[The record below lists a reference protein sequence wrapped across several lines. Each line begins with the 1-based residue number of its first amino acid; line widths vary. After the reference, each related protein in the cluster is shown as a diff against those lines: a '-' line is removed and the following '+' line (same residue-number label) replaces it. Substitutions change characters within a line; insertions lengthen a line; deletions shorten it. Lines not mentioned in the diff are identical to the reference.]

1 MASAIIHIAVAKK
14 LNEQLKMNEKELFLG
29 TIAPDISKHIG
40 QDRKVSHFLYENRI
54 PNLNLFLKKYNNSL
68 NIPFIMGYYIHL
80 FTDYLWFKYFFNE
93 ITNLNTSITLLNG
106 DTLKCSKEIVT
117 KNVSERIEKLIS
129 ESDISLFLPGGLGT
143 INELF
148 MFLESKRSHEFDKP
162 IIIYN
167 CCGFFDELLL
177 FLEKI
182 YNESFTMDY
191 IKDSYFISND
201 IDEILNYISKN

>member
-40 QDRKVSHFLYENRI
+40 QDRKISHFLDENRI

-106 DTLKCSKEIVT
+106 DTLKCSKEEI
-117 KNVSERIEKLIS
+117 NKLIYNDYTNLNILLI
-129 ESDISLFLPGGLGT
+129 EEYNLDLSLFYEEIEIPKVKFTEIPLDKLQIIVDQMGV
-143 INELF
+143 IIEN
-148 MFLESKRSHEFDKP
+148 SKK
-162 IIIYN
+162 
-167 CCGFFDELLL
+167 
-177 FLEKI
+177 
-182 YNESFTMDY
+182 SFTYSFNLDNVKQF
-191 IKDSYFISND
+191 INTCTDLISND
-201 IDEILNYISKN
+201 IKMRLK

>member
-40 QDRKVSHFLYENRI
+40 QDRKISHFLDENRI

-106 DTLKCSKEIVT
+106 DTLKCSKEEI
-117 KNVSERIEKLIS
+117 NKLIYNDYTNLNILLI
-129 ESDISLFLPGGLGT
+129 EEYNLDLSLFYEEIEIPKVKFTEIPL
-143 INELF
+143 
-148 MFLESKRSHEFDKP
+148 DKLQIIVDQMG
-162 IIIYN
+162 IIIEN
-167 CCGFFDELLL
+167 SKK
-177 FLEKI
+177 EKT
-182 YNESFTMDY
+182 YSFNIDNVKQFINTCTDL
-191 IKDSYFISND
+191 ISND
-201 IDEILNYISKN
+201 VKMRLK

>member
-40 QDRKVSHFLYENRI
+40 QDRKISHFLDENRI

-106 DTLKCSKEIVT
+106 DTLKCSKEEI
-117 KNVSERIEKLIS
+117 NKLIYNDYTNLNILLI
-129 ESDISLFLPGGLGT
+129 EEYNLDLSLFYEEIEIPKIKFTEIPL
-143 INELF
+143 
-148 MFLESKRSHEFDKP
+148 DKLQIIVDQMG
-162 IIIYN
+162 IIIEN
-167 CCGFFDELLL
+167 S
-177 FLEKI
+177 KK
-182 YNESFTMDY
+182 SFTYSFNLDNVKQF
-191 IKDSYFISND
+191 INTCTDLISND
-201 IDEILNYISKN
+201 IKMRLK

>member
-40 QDRKVSHFLYENRI
+40 QDRKISHFLDENRI

-93 ITNLNTSITLLNG
+93 ITNLKTSITLLNG
-106 DTLKCSKEIVT
+106 DTLKCSKEEI
-117 KNVSERIEKLIS
+117 NKLIYNDYTNLNILLI
-129 ESDISLFLPGGLGT
+129 EEYNLDLSLFYEEIEIPKVKFTEIPL
-143 INELF
+143 
-148 MFLESKRSHEFDKP
+148 DKLQIIVDQMG
-162 IIIYN
+162 IIIEN
-167 CCGFFDELLL
+167 SKK
-177 FLEKI
+177 EKT
-182 YNESFTMDY
+182 YSFNIDNVKQFINTCTDL
-191 IKDSYFISND
+191 ISND
-201 IDEILNYISKN
+201 IKMRLK

>member
-14 LNEQLKMNEKELFLG
+14 INEQLKMNEKELFLG

-40 QDRKVSHFLYENRI
+40 QDRKISHFLDENRI

-106 DTLKCSKEIVT
+106 DTLKCSKEEI
-117 KNVSERIEKLIS
+117 NKLIYNDYTNLNILLI
-129 ESDISLFLPGGLGT
+129 EEYNLDLSLFYEEIEIPKIKFTEIPL
-143 INELF
+143 
-148 MFLESKRSHEFDKP
+148 DKLQIIVDQMG
-162 IIIYN
+162 IIIEN
-167 CCGFFDELLL
+167 SKK
-177 FLEKI
+177 EKT
-182 YNESFTMDY
+182 YSFNIDNVKQFINTCTDL
-191 IKDSYFISND
+191 ISND
-201 IDEILNYISKN
+201 TKMRLK

>member
-40 QDRKVSHFLYENRI
+40 QDRKISHFLDENRI

-93 ITNLNTSITLLNG
+93 ITNLKTSITLLNG
-106 DTLKCSKEIVT
+106 DTLKCSKEEI
-117 KNVSERIEKLIS
+117 NKLIYNDYTNLNILLI
-129 ESDISLFLPGGLGT
+129 EEYNLDLSLFYEEIEIPKIKFTEIPLDKLQIIVDQMGV
-143 INELF
+143 IIEN
-148 MFLESKRSHEFDKP
+148 SKK
-162 IIIYN
+162 
-167 CCGFFDELLL
+167 
-177 FLEKI
+177 
-182 YNESFTMDY
+182 SFTYSFNIDNVKQF
-191 IKDSYFISND
+191 INTCTDLISND
-201 IDEILNYISKN
+201 IKMRLK

>member
-40 QDRKVSHFLYENRI
+40 QDRKISHFLDENRI

-93 ITNLNTSITLLNG
+93 ITNLKTSITLLNG
-106 DTLKCSKEIVT
+106 DTLKCSKEEI
-117 KNVSERIEKLIS
+117 NKLIYNDYTNLNILLI
-129 ESDISLFLPGGLGT
+129 EEYNLDLSLFYEEIEIPKIKFTEIPL
-143 INELF
+143 
-148 MFLESKRSHEFDKP
+148 DKLQIIVDQMG
-162 IIIYN
+162 IIIEN
-167 CCGFFDELLL
+167 SKK
-177 FLEKI
+177 EKT
-182 YNESFTMDY
+182 YSFNIDNVKQFINTCTDL
-191 IKDSYFISND
+191 ISND
-201 IDEILNYISKN
+201 TKMRLK